1 MIVTFDFP
9 PIVLQHYHKRV
20 TTSCSAYRKY
30 LYGKWILDGT
40 NFSPC
45 RIGVNIHIISILTWD
60 WAWTCPSPGEQECF
74 QDLDLGINCIFPP
87 DPGVTPIVSIVVDN
101 SSNILITDI
110 INIFNSVRIWSFK
123 VLKHIWLCFNRK
135 VTLSAWSEA
144 ARHRDLSDLEIIL
157 DSTRRLKEL
166 NFPNVCGLNR
176 VLGVEHLKHF
186 MFFLNFLILLWY
198 QTICRK
204 VLVGNQKYWWWL
216 CVYGSCISIP

>member
-30 LYGKWILDGT
+30 WYGKWLDGT

-45 RIGVNIHIISILTWD
+45 RIGGQHTYYFHSHLRLGMDLPFTRGAGMLPRFRSWD
-60 WAWTCPSPGEQECF
+60 KLHFSSRSRCDTYCKYLWWTIVQ
-74 QDLDLGINCIFPP
+74 IFWLQ
-87 DPGVTPIVSIVVDN
+87 VSIYF
-101 SSNILITDI
+101 ILW
-110 INIFNSVRIWSFK
+110 F
-123 VLKHIWLCFNRK
+123 LKHIWLCFDRK

>member
-1 MIVTFDFP
+1 MENGFWMGQILVH
-9 PIVLQHYHKRV
+9 VGWGQHTYYFHSHLRLGMDLPFTRGAGMLPRFRSWDK
-20 TTSCSAYRKY
+20 
-30 LYGKWILDGT
+30 LH
-40 NFSPC
+40 FSSRSRC
-45 RIGVNIHIISILTWD
+45 DTY
-60 WAWTCPSPGEQECF
+60 F
-74 QDLDLGINCIFPP
+74 
-87 DPGVTPIVSIVVDN
+87 VVEN

-110 INIFNSVRIWSFK
+110 NIFDSMRIQMFK
-123 VLKHIWLCFNRK
+123 VLKHIWLYFDRK

-186 MFFLNFLILLWY
+186 MFFLNFLILLWLWY
-198 QTICRK
+198 QTICRR
-204 VLVGNQKYWWWL
+204 VSVGNQKYWWWL